1 MDGTMKMKREVRFGT
16 YNPIINFIFFIGA
29 IALCMFLNHPAFLFC
44 SVISSFTLYL
54 TINPKKA
61 FRLILAMALPFVII
75 SLVNPFFNI
84 YGKTVLFTCF
94 GGRPY
99 TLEALY
105 YGMAN
110 AAMFVSVMVWFASY
124 NEIMTSDKF
133 LYIFG
138 RVVPSVSMILTMVLR
153 FVPNYTRKAKQIANA
168 RKCIGKAGD
177 EGGKKEK
184 IENGMTVLSSLTNY
198 ALEGGIMTADSMQSR
213 GYGCGKRTTFSI
225 YRFDGRDKTL
235 ISFMAL
241 SLALVLFCVSNGAAS
256 VSYTPDLFISG
267 LESIYTVTG
276 VVCYFI
282 FLMIPTVINVMEE
295 ITWRILRSKI

>member
-1 MDGTMKMKREVRFGT
+1 MRFGT
-16 YNPIINFIFFIGA
+16 YNPLINFIFFIGA
-29 IALCMFLNHPAFLFC
+29 IVLCMFLNHPAFLAC
-44 SVISSFTLYL
+44 SVFSSFALYF
-54 TINPKKA
+54 TINKTKA
-61 FRLILAMALPFVII
+61 LKLLLVAIPIFIVVSLI
-75 SLVNPFFNI
+75 NPLFNI
-84 YGKTVLFTCF
+84 YGKTVLFTF
-94 GGRPY
+94 LGDRPY

-110 AAMFVSVMVWFASY
+110 AAMFVSVMAWFASY

-138 RVVPSVSMILTMVLR
+138 RVAPGISMILTMVLR
-153 FVPNYTRKAKQIANA
+153 FIPNYARKAKQIATA

-177 EGGKKEK
+177 EGGKKDK

-225 YRFDGRDKTL
+225 YRFDGRDKVLTA
-235 ISFMAL
+235 FMTL
-241 SLALVLFCVSNGAAS
+241 SLILILFCVANGAAS
-256 VSYTPDLFISG
+256 ASYTPDFFISG
-267 LESIYTVTG
+267 TESVYTVTG
-276 VVCYFI
+276 IVFYLI

-295 ITWRILRSKI
+295 ITWHILRSKI

>member
-1 MDGTMKMKREVRFGT
+1 MKHEVRFGT
-16 YNPIINFIFFIGA
+16 YNPLINFIFFIGA
-29 IALCMFLNHPAFLFC
+29 IVLCMFLNHPAFLAC
-44 SVISSFTLYL
+44 SVFSSFALYF
-54 TINPKKA
+54 TINRTKA
-61 FRLILAMALPFVII
+61 LKLLLVTLPIFILVSLI
-75 SLVNPFFNI
+75 NPLFNI
-84 YGKTVLFTCF
+84 YGKTVLFTF
-94 GGRPY
+94 LGDRPY

-110 AAMFVSVMVWFASY
+110 AAMFVSVMAWFASY

-138 RVVPSVSMILTMVLR
+138 RVAPGISMILTMVLR
-153 FVPNYTRKAKQIANA
+153 FIPNYARKAKQIATA

-177 EGGKKEK
+177 EGGKKDR

-225 YRFDGRDKTL
+225 YRFDGRDKVLTAFMTFSL
-235 ISFMAL
+235 IL
-241 SLALVLFCVSNGAAS
+241 IIFCVANGAGSA
-256 VSYTPDLFISG
+256 SYTPDFFISG
-267 LESIYTVTG
+267 TESVYTVTG
-276 VVCYFI
+276 IVFYLI

>member
-1 MDGTMKMKREVRFGT
+1 MKHEVRFGT
-16 YNPIINFIFFIGA
+16 YNPLINFIFFIGA
-29 IALCMFLNHPAFLFC
+29 IVLCMFLNHPAFLAC
-44 SVISSFTLYL
+44 SVLSSFSLYF
-54 TINPKKA
+54 TINKSKA
-61 FRLILAMALPFVII
+61 LKLLFAMTPVFIIVSLI
-75 SLVNPFFNI
+75 NPLFNI
-84 YGKTVLFTCF
+84 YGKTVLFTF
-94 GGRPY
+94 FSDRPY

-110 AAMFVSVMVWFASY
+110 AAMFVSVIMWFASY

-138 RVVPSVSMILTMVLR
+138 RVAPGISMILTMVLR
-153 FVPNYTRKAKQIANA
+153 FIPNYMRKAKQIATA

-177 EGGKKEK
+177 EGGKKDK

-225 YRFDGRDKTL
+225 YRFDGRDKALTA
-235 ISFMAL
+235 FMAL
-241 SLALVLFCVSNGAAS
+241 SLILIIFCVANGAAS
-256 VSYTPDLFISG
+256 ASYTPDFFISG
-267 LESIYTVTG
+267 TESIYTVTG
-276 VVCYFI
+276 TVFYLI

-295 ITWRILRSKI
+295 ITWHILRSKI

>member
-1 MDGTMKMKREVRFGT
+1 MKHEVRFGT
-16 YNPIINFIFFIGA
+16 YNPLINFIFFIGA
-29 IALCMFLNHPAFLFC
+29 IVLCMFLNHPAFLLC
-44 SVISSFTLYL
+44 SVFSSFALYF
-54 TINPKKA
+54 TINRTKA
-61 FRLILAMALPFVII
+61 LRLLLVTVPIFILV
-75 SLVNPFFNI
+75 SLINPLFNI
-84 YGKTVLFTCF
+84 YGKTVLFTF
-94 GGRPY
+94 LGNRPY

-110 AAMFVSVMVWFASY
+110 AAMFISVMAWFASY

-138 RVVPSVSMILTMVLR
+138 RVAPGISMILTMVLR
-153 FVPNYTRKAKQIANA
+153 FIPNYARKAKQISTA
-168 RKCIGKAGD
+168 RKCIGKSGD
-177 EGGKKEK
+177 EGGKKDK

-225 YRFDGRDKTL
+225 YRFDGRDKVLTF
-235 ISFMAL
+235 FMAL
-241 SLALVLFCVSNGAAS
+241 SLILIIFCVANGAAS
-256 VSYTPDLFISG
+256 ASYTPDYFISG
-267 LESIYTVTG
+267 TESIYTVTG
-276 VVCYFI
+276 IVFYLI